1 MIAQPEDRR
10 QALRQFQSDYG
21 LERLASEDLDW
32 SLTHRSFAFE
42 AGLARD
48 NERLEFLG
56 DAILSA
62 LTAEFLYQMHPDA
75 PEGVLTKRRARMVS
89 RASIGRH
96 AISMGIG
103 SIILLGQGERDTGG
117 AHRLSV
123 LGSALEAIIG
133 IVYVQLG
140 YDAARAF
147 VRRHILEGLAAE
159 HADEPA
165 AGDHKSALQELT
177 QRLFKEVPA
186 YRRLGEEG
194 PPHERRFLV
203 GVELQ
208 GRELARASGLRVKE
222 AQNEA
227 ARLAL
232 DILRQETLDQPT
244 SIV

>member
-10 QALRQFQSDYG
+10 QALGQFRLDYG

-42 AGLARD
+42 AGLDRD

-62 LTAEFLYQMHPDA
+62 LTAEFLYEKHPDS
-75 PEGVLTKRRARMVS
+75 PEGILTKRRARMVS
-89 RASIGRH
+89 RVSIGRH

-103 SIILLGQGERDTGG
+103 GIILLGQGERDTGG

-133 IVYVQLG
+133 IIYLQLG
-140 YDAARAF
+140 YDACRDF
-147 VRRHILEGLAAE
+147 VRRHILEGLAAD

-165 AGDHKSALQELT
+165 AGDYKSALQELT
-177 QRLFKEVPA
+177 QQRFKEVPV

-203 GVELQ
+203 SVELQ
-208 GRELARASGLRVKE
+208 GRELARGSGLRVKE

-232 DILRQETLDQPT
+232 DVLQQDPL
-244 SIV
+244 